1 MAVAM
6 ARRVAA
12 DMAVTVLPAVGDMV
26 AAATVAVVA
35 ITLAQRRHGRLLG
48 EDKI

>member
-6 ARRVAA
+6 ARRAAA

-26 AAATVAVVA
+26 VVATVAAVVRA
-35 ITLAQRRHGRLLG
+35 RRRLGRRLG
-48 EDKI
+48 GDEEW

>member
-6 ARRVAA
+6 ARRVVA
-12 DMAVTVLPAVGDMV
+12 DMAATVPQDAVDMV
-26 AAATVAVVA
+26 VAA
-35 ITLAQRRHGRLLG
+35 ITLAQRRLGRLLG